1 MALRRKKKVPVAR
14 RTGLAA
20 APTDDYRWF
29 ASYVRLEVDKKD
41 IAGILRNYIRNNFD
55 GELRKFLLSG
65 PDWIYTS
72 KYDTAAMIEWVINR
86 GNKEP
91 KGYSV
96 EEVCK
101 RYISEVSDWCK
112 RKLEERSASE
122 EVEDKPKV
130 PQLTPLERTQRVGRH
145 LIADI
150 EGMIDTWE
158 KYENINMY
166 DKLVSE
172 GVSLIGAQM
181 VMKYYQPLKAELEEL
196 VTNKTPDLVEAYRN
210 MTVKQQK
217 GLLKWVTMMIED
229 TEKYILSKKATRA
242 IRKPRVKT
250 ADKQVAKLNY
260 LKTSKE
266 YKVNSINPMAI
277 VGAMRL
283 YTFNTKYKTVTEYV
297 SNSRNG
303 FEVKGSTLQ
312 KVDLERSR
320 MTSLRKP
327 DVSLSVFQTKT
338 IRQIDKHW
346 NSLTTKT
353 KVPNARINK
362 DTIILSTRVLDK

>member
-1 MALRRKKKVPVAR
+1 MHMALRRKKKVSVAR

-20 APTDDYRWF
+20 APTNDYRWF

-55 GELRKFLLSG
+55 GELRKLLLNG
-65 PDWIYTS
+65 PEWCYTS

-86 GNKEP
+86 GNEVP
-91 KGYSV
+91 NGYTLEKV
-96 EEVCK
+96 TTN
-101 RYISEVSDWCK
+101 YISEVTKWATQRLTERVASDD
-112 RKLEERSASE
+112 E
-122 EVEDKPKV
+122 KPTV
-130 PQLTPLERTQRVGRH
+130 PQVTPFERTQRAANV

-150 EGMIDTWE
+150 EGMLDTWE
-158 KYENINMY
+158 KYENTNMY

-181 VMKYYQPLKAELEEL
+181 VMKYYQPLKGELEEL
-196 VTNKTPDLVEAYRN
+196 VTNKTPDLVEAYGS

-217 GLLKWVTMMIED
+217 GLLVWVTRMIED

-242 IRKPRVKT
+242 VRKPRVKT
-250 ADKQVAKLNY
+250 ADKQVTKLNY
-260 LKTSKE
+260 LKASKE
-266 YKVNSINPMAI
+266 YKLNSINPMSI

-283 YTFNTKYKTVTEYV
+283 YTFNTKYKTITEYV
-297 SNSRNG
+297 SNNRNG

-312 KVDLERSR
+312 KVDLEQSR
-320 MTSLRKP
+320 MISLRKP

-362 DTIILSTRVLDK
+362 DTIILRVLDK

>member
-1 MALRRKKKVPVAR
+1 MALRRKKKVPAVR

-20 APTDDYRWF
+20 APTDSYRWF

-72 KYDTAAMIEWVINR
+72 KYDTAAIIEWVINR
-86 GNKEP
+86 GNAEP

-96 EEVCK
+96 DTVTE

-112 RKLEERSASE
+112 KKLEERSASE
-122 EVEDKPKV
+122 EVEKPKV
-130 PQLTPLERTQRVGRH
+130 PQLTPLQRTQRVGRH

-158 KYENINMY
+158 KFEGINIY

-172 GVSLIGAQM
+172 QISLIGAQM
-181 VMKYYQPLKAELEEL
+181 LLKYYQPLKGELEEL
-196 VTNKTPDLVEAYRN
+196 GTAKTPDLVEGYKN
-210 MTVKQQK
+210 MTVQQQK

-229 TEKYILSKKATRA
+229 TEKYILSKKATRSV
-242 IRKPRVKT
+242 RKPRVKS
-250 ADKQVAKLNY
+250 ADKQVTKINY

-266 YKVNSINPMAI
+266 YKLNSINPMSI

-283 YTFNTKYKTVTEYV
+283 YVFNAKYKTITEYV
-297 SNSRNG
+297 SNSRTG

-312 KVDLERSR
+312 KVDLEQSR
-320 MTSLRKP
+320 MTTLRKP
-327 DVSLSVFQTKT
+327 ETSLSIFQTKT
-338 IRQIDKHW
+338 INQINKHW
-346 NSLTTKT
+346 SSLTTKT
-353 KVPNARINK
+353 KVPTARINK
-362 DTIILSTRVLDK
+362 ETILLRVNDR